1 MTVAELQ
8 AEVARVN
15 AAYVALACE
24 HRESTASMQA
34 RVKAL
39 EADLA
44 TAKQTCKDQE
54 FHMSQVSGASG
65 SRASTESAET
75 AALRKRCAD
84 SEAES
89 EGLRKRVR
97 ELERFELGWA
107 KLRGVFTTEREK
119 AHAQP

>member
-8 AEVARVN
+8 TEVARVN

-24 HRESTASMQA
+24 HRESTAAMQA
-34 RVKAL
+34 RVKTL

-54 FHMSQVSGASG
+54 FHMTQVSGASG
-65 SRASTESAET
+65 SRATESTET

-97 ELERFELGWA
+97 ELEKFELGWA
-107 KLRGVFTTEREK
+107 QLRGVFTTERQK
-119 AHAQP
+119 AHAMQ